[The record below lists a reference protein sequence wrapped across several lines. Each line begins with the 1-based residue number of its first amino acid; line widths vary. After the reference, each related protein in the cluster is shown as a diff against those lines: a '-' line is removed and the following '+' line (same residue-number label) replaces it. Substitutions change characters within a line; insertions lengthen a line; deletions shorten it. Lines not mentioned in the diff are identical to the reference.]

1 MKSDR
6 DERQEESRIKW
17 IKNRCNG
24 VFVYPTGFGF
34 LKILQFNRL
43 KINFDKSK
51 NFITIIYIN

>member
-17 IKNRCNG
+17 IKNKCNG

-34 LKILQFNRL
+34 LKFYNILNKL
-43 KINFDKSK
+43 
-51 NFITIIYIN
+51 